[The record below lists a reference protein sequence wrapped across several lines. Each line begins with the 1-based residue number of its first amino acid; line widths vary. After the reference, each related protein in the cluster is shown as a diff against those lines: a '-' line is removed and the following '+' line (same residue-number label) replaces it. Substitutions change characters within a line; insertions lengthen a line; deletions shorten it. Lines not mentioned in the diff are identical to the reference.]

1 MAYVTGHSELRR
13 DASSPSLQRNVKAEG
28 ALRRPSL
35 GNTGLGES
43 GAGIRDVG
51 MLLVLKSA
59 GALGVL
65 KMEFATPVDALT
77 SMLATMY
84 KR

>member
-13 DASSPSLQRNVKAEG
+13 DASSPSFQRNVKLEG
-28 ALRRPSL
+28 KFKRPSL
-35 GNTGLGES
+35 GYTGPGGS

-51 MLLVLKSA
+51 MLPVLKRA

-77 SMLATMY
+77 SMFATM
-84 KR
+84 